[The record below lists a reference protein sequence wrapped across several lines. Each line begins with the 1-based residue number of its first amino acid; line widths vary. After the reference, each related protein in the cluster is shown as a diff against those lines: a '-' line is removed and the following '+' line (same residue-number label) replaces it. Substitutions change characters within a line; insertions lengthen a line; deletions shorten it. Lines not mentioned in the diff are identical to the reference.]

1 MAFITGYIRS
11 RRVRPCVIILF
22 LMAMTRV
29 AIVKVDGDCSSGIER
44 AMGMVGLEPVKRGDT
59 VLIKPNLVEPA
70 APDSGQVTSL
80 RVIEGTVCYCRDHG
94 ARRVIIGEG
103 PGYYQPETCLRE
115 CFTMTGVD
123 ELARRLGV
131 EWVLFDEHPFRHIRG
146 VPGVTPDD
154 FRVTR
159 FVFECDCLI
168 NLPVLKTHYLT
179 GVTLAMKN
187 LKGCLKREDKPRF
200 HWYDLSRAVVE
211 LCRIIRPQ
219 VNVIDATARHVVR
232 QLGSG
237 YNVED
242 RMAGGGLLIVGSDI
256 VAVDAVGSA
265 LMGLD
270 PAGVRMIQEGARAG
284 LGEASLARIE
294 IVGEQLKRLKFR
306 VRLPQDELQRFF
318 PELRLLG
325 ADNACSGC
333 LLPLTYELL
342 AMGEQGARLE
352 GPLVIFL
359 GKNPGLDSRQ
369 ADVVVGDCAVGSQAI
384 GTFRVAGCPPS
395 RAELRRELLRYL
407 RRF

>member
-1 MAFITGYIRS
+1 MG
-11 RRVRPCVIILF
+11 
-22 LMAMTRV
+22 MTQV
-29 AIVKVDGDCSSGIER
+29 AIVRVDGDCSSGIER
-44 AMGMVGLEPVKRGDT
+44 AMGMVGLEPVKCGDT

-80 RVIEGTVCYCRDHG
+80 HVIEGAVRYCRDHG
-94 ARRVIIGEG
+94 ARRIIIGEG
-103 PGYYQPETCLRE
+103 PGYYQPQTCLRE

-131 EWVLFDEHPFRHIRG
+131 EWVLFDEHPFRHVRG

-179 GVTLAMKN
+179 GVSLSMKN
-187 LKGCLKREDKPRF
+187 LKGCLKREDKPQF
-200 HWYDLSRAVVE
+200 HWHDLSRAVVE

-219 VNVIDATARHVVR
+219 VNVIDATAKRVVR

-237 YNVED
+237 YNIED
-242 RMAGGGLLIVGSDI
+242 RTAGGGLLIAGSDI

-270 PAGVRMIQEGARAG
+270 PDGVRMIREGARVG

-294 IVGEQLKRLKFR
+294 VVGEQLKRLKFR
-306 VRLPQDELQRFF
+306 VPLPQDDLQRFF
-318 PELRLLG
+318 PGLRLLG

-333 LLPLTYELL
+333 LLPLIYELL
-342 AMGEQGARLE
+342 ALGERGARLE
-352 GPLVIFL
+352 GSLVIIL
-359 GKNPGLDSRQ
+359 GKNTGLESRQ
-369 ADVVVGDCAVGSQAI
+369 TDVVVGDCAISSQAI

-395 RAELRRELLRYL
+395 RVELRRELLRYL
-407 RRF
+407 RQS